1 MYDQDNRIKAIM
13 SMIMELASGNL
24 MARENISGNGDE
36 LDAIIEGLNMLAEEL
51 EHSTVSL
58 EEVEHKI
65 EERTDELRIA
75 KEEAEKANKVKSE
88 FIANISHELRTP
100 MNSILGFTEILQERV
115 KDEKNQ
121 KYLELIH
128 SSGKSLLGLLNDI
141 LDLSKVDAGKMA
153 LEYQSVEPAKIFRE
167 IELIFSE
174 TIRNKEIDFTVDI
187 DPALPKALILD
198 EVRLRQIL
206 FNLVGN
212 ALKFTEKGFVKV
224 SVSKNNLERDH
235 SKINLVFSVEDSGI
249 GIALEDQ
256 QRIFEAFEQQKNQDQ
271 SKYGGTGLG
280 LAITQRLVLM
290 MGGEIELSSAVGK
303 GSKFN
308 VVLRDVEISAI
319 DEGADIQK
327 SNSKQDF
334 VFEEGLILVVD
345 DILENRILIQDFIE
359 LYPGKLR
366 CVLAENGKQAIQLMR
381 DIDPDLVILDM
392 KMPVMDGYEASEIMK
407 NDVALCR
414 TPIVALTASAYAEDV
429 DRILKYC
436 DGYLKKPVSKSE
448 LASELAKYLKYST
461 LSESDSLI
469 SVDKS
474 IANNRSDLYS
484 EIELAV
490 LPEIISELDRIMS
503 SDEWSLLKD
512 GLTINDLEDFG
523 DRIIKMGSNSNI
535 QVLVIWGEKLK
546 AQANLFELDLLPKTL
561 DELVVI
567 KSSLKGIL
575 D

>member
-235 SKINLVFSVEDSGI
+235 SKIDLVFSVEDSGI